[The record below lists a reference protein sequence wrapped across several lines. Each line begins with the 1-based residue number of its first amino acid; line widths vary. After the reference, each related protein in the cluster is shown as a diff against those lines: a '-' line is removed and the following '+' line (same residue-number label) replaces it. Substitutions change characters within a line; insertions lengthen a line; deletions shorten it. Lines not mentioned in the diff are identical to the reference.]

1 MNEARITPGADAR
14 SDHRMY
20 TPKRTLR
27 ILQSLLQETHTL

>member
-1 MNEARITPGADAR
+1 MNEDRITPGADALAG
-14 SDHRMY
+14 HLLY